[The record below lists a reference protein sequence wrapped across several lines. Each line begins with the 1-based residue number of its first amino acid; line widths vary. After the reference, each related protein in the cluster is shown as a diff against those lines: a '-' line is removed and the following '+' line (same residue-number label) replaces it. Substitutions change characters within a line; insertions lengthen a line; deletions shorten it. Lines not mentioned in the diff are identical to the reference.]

1 MVSTL
6 LILAVAASAL
16 VMVWSLVYRN
26 AQQAVL
32 TLAEWEKKRREIDVQ
47 IFRSLVDCN
56 EQRYLAQSLS
66 SDQFKVFQRRRIQL
80 ALRMVRL
87 AKENADMLVRF
98 GAAARTRHDPVL
110 AREADEL
117 VAAATQFRLNLM
129 LARCCLWVR
138 WVFPDWPVAVPSIE
152 TQYRHMLDSLL
163 RVQQRSWQT

>member
-6 LILAVAASAL
+6 IILAVAASAL
-16 VMVWSLVYRN
+16 AMVWSLVLHN
-26 AQQAVL
+26 SQQSAFTV
-32 TLAEWEKKRREIDVQ
+32 ADWEEKKSEIDVQ
-47 IFRSLVDCN
+47 VFRSLVDWN
-56 EQRYLAQSLS
+56 EQRYLAQSLPRH
-66 SDQFKVFQRRRIQL
+66 QFQVYRRRRIQL

-98 GAAARTRHDPVL
+98 GAAARTKGDPVL
-110 AREADEL
+110 TREADQL

-138 WVFPDWPVAVPSIE
+138 WVFPDWPLAVPSIE

-163 RVQQRSWQT
+163 RVQQRNWQT